1 MGTRAVS
8 IADGRKSFHGRR
20 RPVLDG
26 VNLDVESGEILA
38 IVGSSGSGKSTLLRI
53 IAGLDEFDSG
63 TIDWDGV
70 RGDTRPRTG
79 VVFQKPL
86 LMPWLTVRENVRL
99 GGRFAANDA
108 VFDPSYA
115 DDLVDRFGLAEL
127 ADAYPDELSGGQAQ
141 RVAVIRAVSIRP
153 RLLLLDEPFSA
164 LDPAIRGDL
173 QHWLAGVA
181 EDLGCTTILV
191 THDIDEAIVLGHRIV
206 LIGEGGTVR
215 REWDCA
221 TATVDDDALRS
232 DILSAYRTS
241 TLVGAPRP

>member
-1 MGTRAVS
+1 MGTFAVS
-8 IADGRKSFHGRR
+8 VAQGRRSFHGRR

-26 VNLDVESGEILA
+26 VNLDVERGEMLA

-53 IAGLDEFDSG
+53 IAGLDALDSG
-63 TIDWDGV
+63 TIQWDGET
-70 RGDTRPRTG
+70 GDGRPRTG

-86 LMPWLTVRENVRL
+86 LLPWLTVRENIHL
-99 GGRFAANDA
+99 GGRFTANAD
-108 VFDPSYA
+108 VFDPAYA
-115 DDLVDRFGLAEL
+115 DGLLDRFGLAEVV
-127 ADAYPDELSGGQAQ
+127 DSFPDELSGGQAQ
-141 RVAVIRAVSIRP
+141 RVAVIRAVSIKP

-181 EDLGCTTILV
+181 EELGCTTILV
-191 THDIDEAIVLGHRIV
+191 THDIDEAVNLGHRIV

-215 REWDCA
+215 REWDCSSSA
-221 TATVDDDALRS
+221 ADTEALRG

-241 TLVGAPRP
+241 ALVGAP

>member
-1 MGTRAVS
+1 MGTLAVS
-8 IADGRKSFHGRR
+8 IAGGRRTFHGRR

-26 VNLDVESGEILA
+26 VDLDVAQGEILA

-53 IAGLDEFDSG
+53 IAGLDDLDAG
-63 TIDWDGV
+63 TIRWDGAG
-70 RGDTRPRTG
+70 GDDRPRTG

-99 GGRFAANDA
+99 GGRFAANAD

-115 DDLVDRFGLAEL
+115 DGLLARFGLAEV
-127 ADAYPDELSGGQAQ
+127 AGSYPDQLSGGQAQ

-181 EDLGCTTILV
+181 EDIGCTTILV
-191 THDIDEAIVLGHRIV
+191 THDIDEAIILGHRIV

-221 TATVDDDALRS
+221 GAATDDDALRS

-241 TLVGAPRP
+241 ALVGAP

>member
-8 IADGRKSFHGRR
+8 IRQGTKSFAGRG
-20 RPVLDG
+20 RPVLAG
-26 VNLDVESGEILA
+26 VDLDIDRGQMLA

-53 IAGLDEFDSG
+53 IAGLDHLDSG
-63 TIDWDGV
+63 TIAWDGV
-70 RGDTRPRTG
+70 TGDARPRTG

-86 LMPWLTVRENVRL
+86 LMPWLTVRENIRL
-99 GGRFAANDA
+99 GDRFAANRE

-115 DDLVDRFGLAEL
+115 DGLLDRFGLAEV
-127 ADAYPDELSGGQAQ
+127 ADSYPDELSGGQAQ
-141 RVAVIRAVSIRP
+141 RVSVIRAVSIRP
-153 RLLLLDEPFSA
+153 QLLLLDEPFSA

-181 EDLGCTTILV
+181 EELGCTTVLV

-206 LIGEGGTVR
+206 LIGDGGTVR

-221 TATVDDDALRS
+221 TATADDTLRA
-232 DILSAYRTS
+232 DILSAYRT
-241 TLVGAPRP
+241 TALVGTPGR

>member
-1 MGTRAVS
+1 MGTLAVS
-8 IADGRKSFHGRR
+8 VADGRRAFHGRK

-26 VNLDVESGEILA
+26 VHLDVEQGEMLA

-53 IAGLDEFDSG
+53 IAGLDDLDSG
-63 TIDWDGV
+63 TIQWDGEM
-70 RGDTRPRTG
+70 GEARPRTG

-86 LMPWLTVRENVRL
+86 LLPWLTVRENVRV
-99 GGRFAANDA
+99 GGRFAANEG
-108 VFDPSYA
+108 VFDPAYA
-115 DDLVDRFGLAEL
+115 DDLLDRFGLAEV
-127 ADAYPDELSGGQAQ
+127 ADSFPDQLSGGQAQ
-141 RVAVIRAVSIRP
+141 RVAVIRAVAIRP

-191 THDIDEAIVLGHRIV
+191 THDIDEAIILGHRIV

-221 TATVDDDALRS
+221 SSAADNEALRS
-232 DILSAYRTS
+232 DILAAYRTS
-241 TLVGAPRP
+241 ALVGAP